1 MRGTDV
7 EDREDGGGPSRS
19 LEIGYGTGRGDQT
32 RLV

>member
-1 MRGTDV
+1 MYRI
-7 EDREDGGGPSRS
+7 EKMGGGPSRS